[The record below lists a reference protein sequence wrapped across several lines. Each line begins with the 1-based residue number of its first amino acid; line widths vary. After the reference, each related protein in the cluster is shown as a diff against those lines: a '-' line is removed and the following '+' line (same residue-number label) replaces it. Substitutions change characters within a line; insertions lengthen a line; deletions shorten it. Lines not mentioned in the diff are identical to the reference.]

1 MTTEVP
7 VKLRSATVAD
17 LPAVNAII
25 DAAVMTW
32 ELPER
37 VKRLALP
44 VYRYN
49 TQDLDFLELIVAL
62 DSDGHSRGVAG
73 LEPADAAEAPA
84 SSQPLLLH
92 GIYVLPDW
100 QRCGIGRRLLQA
112 SAAAARRRG
121 FDSLL
126 VKAQAGAEAF
136 FRHQGFASLPATNP
150 ERDYPH
156 RFWKP
161 V

>member
-1 MTTEVP
+1 MTTGVP
-7 VKLRSATVAD
+7 VKLRSGTVAD

-32 ELPER
+32 DLPER

-44 VYRYN
+44 GYRYN
-49 TQDLDFLELIVAL
+49 TQDLDFLELIVAV
-62 DSDGHSRGVAG
+62 DSDGHARGVAG
-73 LEPADAAEAPA
+73 LEPAGAAEAPGG
-84 SSQPLLLH
+84 SHPLLLH
-92 GIYVLPDW
+92 GIYVAPAW
-100 QRCGIGRRLLQA
+100 QRHGIGRRLLQA
-112 SAAAARRRG
+112 SANAARRHG

-126 VKAQAGAEAF
+126 VRAQAGAEAF
-136 FRHQGFASLPATNP
+136 FTRQGFASIPTTNP

-156 RFWKP
+156 RLWKA